1 MPEDDGKHHK
11 ALLRVLNGNVAAPPP
26 IWLMRQAGRY
36 LPEYRELRSRAE
48 SFLDFCFTP
57 DLAME
62 ATLQPIRRYGF
73 DAAILFSDIL
83 VVPHALGQKVWF
95 EEGRGPRLDA
105 LREAADVDRLTGENL
120 RTVLAPVYQTVHDVR
135 ESLPPDVALIGFAG
149 APWTVATYMIEGASS
164 RDFALAKGWMKSEP
178 QSFASLMDLLVG
190 ATADHLIAQADAGAE
205 VLQIFDSWAGALTG
219 EDLQRWSV
227 ASLRDLVK
235 RVKTAHPGVPII
247 VFPRGVGDM
256 YGAFAEDCGA
266 DAVSLDSTVP
276 LAWAKRALQPR
287 IAVQGNLD
295 PQVMVA
301 GGSDLET
308 ACREILGCLADGPFI
323 FNLGHGIL
331 PETPLENVSRLV
343 KIVRGWQP

>member
-1 MPEDDGKHHK
+1 MPEDDGKHRK
-11 ALLRVLNGNVAAPPP
+11 VLLRVLNGDVAAPPP

-36 LPEYRELRSRAE
+36 LPEYRKLRSQAE
-48 SFLDFCFTP
+48 SFLDFCFNP
-57 DLAME
+57 DLAVE

-95 EEGRGPRLDA
+95 EEGKGPRLEA
-105 LREAADVDRLTGENL
+105 VREAADIDRLTGRDL
-120 RTVLAPVYQTVHDVR
+120 RSVLAPVYQTVHDVR

-164 RDFALAKGWMKSEP
+164 RDFALVKGCMEAEP
-178 QSFASLMDLLVG
+178 ESFARLIDLLIG

-205 VLQIFDSWAGALTG
+205 VLQIFDSWAGALNG
-219 EDLQRWSV
+219 EDLQRWSI
-227 ASLRDLVK
+227 APLRDLVERIK
-235 RVKTAHPGVPII
+235 AAHPGVPII
-247 VFPRGVGDM
+247 LFPRGVGDM
-256 YGAFAEDCGA
+256 YGAVAKECGA
-266 DAVSLDSTVP
+266 DALSLDSTVP
-276 LAWAKRALQPR
+276 LGWAKRELQPR

-295 PQVMVA
+295 PQVLVA
-301 GGSDLET
+301 GGSDLEA

-343 KIVRGWQP
+343 EIVRSWQP